1 MRRLHLLVAIA
12 LALFAFGPTTALAAH
27 NGNNKAEI
35 TGTGDPDAAGQA
47 VVNYSEGTGLF
58 NGRITVRNLEPG
70 ETYRF
75 FVRGAGGERLVCE
88 GEANRQ
94 GVFTCNAQQ
103 IALPGFTQAVVRD
116 SAGTEVA
123 SGVFARRGN
132 CRDPE
137 QAGSLCKA
145 PGQNK

>member
-1 MRRLHLLVAIA
+1 M
-12 LALFAFGPTTALAAH
+12 
-27 NGNNKAEI
+27 
-35 TGTGDPDAAGQA
+35 
-47 VVNYSEGTGLF
+47 
-58 NGRITVRNLEPG
+58 RNLDPG

-75 FVRGAGGERLVCE
+75 FVRRGATETLVCE

-94 GVFTCNAQQ
+94 GLFTCNAQQ
-103 IALPGFTQAVVRD
+103 IELPGFVEAVVRD
-116 SAGTEVA
+116 SAGMEDA

-137 QAGSLCKA
+137 QMGSLCKA

>member
-1 MRRLHLLVAIA
+1 MKRLHLLVVVA
-12 LALFAFGPTTALAAH
+12 LALFAFGATTALAAH

-35 TGTGDPDAAGQA
+35 TGTSDPDAGGQA
-47 VVNYSEGTGLF
+47 IVNYSEGTGKF

-70 ETYRF
+70 ETYQF
-75 FVRGAGGERLVCE
+75 FVRGPSGERLVCE
-88 GEANRQ
+88 GEANSQ
-94 GVFTCNAQQ
+94 GVFTCNAQKL
-103 IALPGFTQAVVRD
+103 ALPGFAQAVVRD
-116 SAGTEVA
+116 SAGMEDA

-132 CRDPE
+132 CRDPD